1 LVFKVSSNYQ
11 AGDNDGKWFFTDSD
25 YQADKNIFFVASDY
39 QADLKIYFVPSAY
52 QAGWKKVSKKYLL
65 Y

>member
-1 LVFKVSSNYQ
+1 MHNLPCSNNMS
-11 AGDNDGKWFFTDSD
+11 GEMHM
-25 YQADKNIFFVASDY
+25 QADKNIFFVASDY
-39 QADLKIYFVPSAY
+39 QADLKIYFVSSAY